1 MIYVFGSLNVDFFMQ
16 VEKLPAPGETV
27 IGGDYFTAPGGK
39 GANQAAAA
47 ARSGGAVAMYGAVG
61 DDQWAATPLTALAD
75 YGVDVTGVYR
85 TRDAGTGYASIMID
99 AHGENT
105 IAVASGANLKASAD
119 GLKDVGMGAAD
130 YLILQMEV
138 DVAANWQALEIAKAA
153 GVTTILNVAPAAPVP
168 DTALALVDYLVV
180 NEIEARTVAQALA
193 ADNIE
198 DMASALSKAHDL
210 TTIVTLGSDRALAT
224 SGDEIIRV
232 PALPVTAVD
241 TTGAGDAYA
250 GGFLFGHT
258 QGRGLSDSARLGNI
272 AAAEIISHLGARPAT
287 SLKDLANARLGA
299 TA

>member
-210 TTIVTLGSDRALAT
+210 TTIVTLGSDGALAT

-241 TTGAGDAYA
+241 TTGAGDAFIGTLVAAMADGLPLEAAMKRACIGAALACTKPGAMPSYA
-250 GGFLFGHT
+250 SLE
-258 QGRGLSDSARLGNI
+258 
-272 AAAEIISHLGARPAT
+272 EI
-287 SLKDLANARLGA
+287 LAL
-299 TA
+299 T